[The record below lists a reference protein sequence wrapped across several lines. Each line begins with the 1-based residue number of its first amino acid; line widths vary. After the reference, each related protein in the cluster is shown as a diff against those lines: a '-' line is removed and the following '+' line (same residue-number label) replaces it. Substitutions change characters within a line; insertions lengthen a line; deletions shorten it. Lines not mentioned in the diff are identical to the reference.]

1 LSSDATLVIKEA
13 LFRALFNIPHGFN
26 LPCSLLLEELV
37 FPSLYLIVKFRNFVM
52 VARPFK
58 YHMHGGDWVELLAI
72 QLNPKT
78 EYSVCGDEGP
88 HKPFNN

>member
-1 LSSDATLVIKEA
+1 
-13 LFRALFNIPHGFN
+13 
-26 LPCSLLLEELV
+26 
-37 FPSLYLIVKFRNFVM
+37 M

-78 EYSVCGDEGP
+78 EYSVCGDESP